1 VHRIGAMVEEI
12 EKVGSLDRASHGMW
26 YEVVA
31 KAAEKAAC
39 ESS

>member
-1 VHRIGAMVEEI
+1 MVEEI

-31 KAAEKAAC
+31 KAAEEAAC